1 MNMFGLFIHL
11 TCPASMKCIR
21 LHVVSS
27 KQQHRLQYGHPW
39 LSRTK
44 MAALYYRPM
53 HLLTCHVMVLL
64 LHSISLKLCT
74 TTSSIVALKEVL
86 APRKTHLN
94 IRTNEVLNA
103 ISVTFT
109 HVRFYFMHRLLPWYE
124 RHYIFKF
131 SNVLYFCGLWLCVT
145 LCLYQYWSKYV
156 EGGVGY
162 TRTYLKYAE
171 QIPLYD
177 AGLCINRGFQ
187 C

>member
-1 MNMFGLFIHL
+1 MYQ
-11 TCPASMKCIR
+11 TSEQQAAASPAVRSSMAFEDKDGSTV
-21 LHVVSS
+21 LPSNV
-27 KQQHRLQYGHPW
+27 
-39 LSRTK
+39 
-44 MAALYYRPM
+44 
-53 HLLTCHVMVLL
+53 TCHVMVFL

-86 APRKTHLN
+86 APKKTRLN

-131 SNVLYFCGLWLCVT
+131 SIVLYFCGLWLCVT

-156 EGGVGY
+156 EGGGGGVY
-162 TRTYLKYAE
+162 KDISQIRRTNTALRCR
-171 QIPLYD
+171 PLYK
-177 AGLCINRGFQ
+177 
-187 C
+187 